1 MNGILI
7 YLIIVVVLAV
17 AVILFY
23 DFRITKLYG
32 QNASTTFF
40 HGLYIGTFITI
51 MLVPGVMTLVL
62 EKEPAAIDVYREKTD
77 IEIHYTIRNND
88 TISCDTTV
96 IFKTKK

>member
-23 DFRITKLYG
+23 DFEITKIYG
-32 QNASTTFF
+32 RHASTTFGY
-40 HGLYIGTFITI
+40 GLFIGMLITVA
-51 MLVPGVMTLVL
+51 LVPGVMTLVL
-62 EKEPAAIDVYREKTD
+62 EKDVKAIDVYRGKTD
-77 IEIHYTIRNND
+77 IEIQYTIRNND

-96 IFKTKK
+96 IFK

>member
-23 DFRITKLYG
+23 DFEITKIYG
-32 QNASTTFF
+32 HHASTAFG
-40 HGLYIGTFITI
+40 HGLFIGILITVA
-51 MLVPGVMTLVL
+51 LVPGVMVLVL
-62 EKEPAAIDVYREKTD
+62 EKDVKAIDVYRGKTD
-77 IEIHYTIRNND
+77 LEIQYTIRHND

-96 IFKTKK
+96 VFK

>member
-23 DFRITKLYG
+23 DFEITKIYG
-32 QNASTTFF
+32 RHASTTFGY
-40 HGLYIGTFITI
+40 GLFIGVMMAI
-51 MLVPGVMTLVL
+51 LLLPGVMALVF
-62 EKEPAAIDVYREKTD
+62 EKNPTPKAIDVYRGKTD
-77 IEIHYTIRNND
+77 IEIQYTVRHND

-96 IFKTKK
+96 IFK